1 MIQNALLMIP
11 LRKEVA
17 SMAKAKLHKENPST
31 QRCTS
36 MGTKAALWW
45 LKHYEGIV
53 HFWTG
58 FSWVWVVAI
67 LLGAIVGEIELR
79 QALCLIFLIGVVA
92 ISGVY
97 LCIKTLSSH
106 LKHLS
111 DGPEKEEAHELMAK
125 IIRRRLVTMP

>member
-1 MIQNALLMIP
+1 
-11 LRKEVA
+11 
-17 SMAKAKLHKENPST
+17 MANAKLQKEHPST
-31 QRCTS
+31 LRNATV
-36 MGTKAALWW
+36 GTKAALLW
-45 LKHYEGIV
+45 LRHYEGII

-67 LLGAIVGEIELR
+67 LLGAIVGEIDLGL
-79 QALCLIFLIGVVA
+79 ALCLIFLIGVIS

-97 LCIKTLSSH
+97 LGIKTLSSY

>member
-1 MIQNALLMIP
+1 
-11 LRKEVA
+11 
-17 SMAKAKLHKENPST
+17 MAKATLQKEQPSARRHAT
-31 QRCTS
+31 

-45 LKHYEGIV
+45 LKHYERII

-58 FSWVWVVAI
+58 FSWVWVVGI
-67 LLGAIVGEIELR
+67 LLGAIVWEIDLR

-97 LCIKTLSSH
+97 LCIKTLSSY
-106 LKHLS
+106 LNHLS

-125 IIRRRLVTMP
+125 IIRRRLVTMH